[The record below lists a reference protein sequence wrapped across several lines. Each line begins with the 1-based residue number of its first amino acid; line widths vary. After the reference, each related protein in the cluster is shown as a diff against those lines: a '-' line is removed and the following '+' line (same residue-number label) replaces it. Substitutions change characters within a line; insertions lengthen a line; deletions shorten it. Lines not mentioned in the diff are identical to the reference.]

1 MDPYDVRK
9 YIESTG
15 VPYGENVTLPEDID
29 TNQCSDFFGTR
40 CDHHV
45 PVKGRRKA
53 HIDRVD
59 PRYNPASHLKHDV
72 GIPYTLMGAAAGGGL
87 GAIFGKDKKDAA
99 VKGALIGGVLGLL
112 GDVAS
117 TYSNKSN
124 QGL

>member
-40 CDHHV
+40 CDHNVHA
-45 PVKGRRKA
+45 KGRRKA

-59 PRYNPASHLKHDV
+59 PRYNPAGHLKHDV
-72 GIPYTLMGAAAGGGL
+72 GIPYTLMEL
-87 GAIFGKDKKDAA
+87 RLA
-99 VKGALIGGVLGLL
+99 VDLVQCLERTKRM
-112 GDVAS
+112 
-117 TYSNKSN
+117 
-124 QGL
+124 QQ